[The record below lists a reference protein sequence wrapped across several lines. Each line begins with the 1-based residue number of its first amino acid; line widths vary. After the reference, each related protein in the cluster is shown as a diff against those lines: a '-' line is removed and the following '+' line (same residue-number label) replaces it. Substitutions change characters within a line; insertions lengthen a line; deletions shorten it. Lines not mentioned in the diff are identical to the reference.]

1 MKFAS
6 WFAAVL
12 LGSATLLA
20 AEEVADQPTETGFV
34 PPQSWEEFVAY
45 HQQNGDIGTWETRG
59 KTVAM
64 WEGIPA
70 GLDYTAR
77 YGVQL
82 AHDGQL
88 VLYTHFMATATG
100 QVIST
105 GSGIAYWDAKSKTVK
120 SSASGFDQGQLYTG
134 HSTLIGIDKKHQMIK
149 WHYTETSRGKTTEY
163 FQTRR
168 WVGVDRRLQTAQKVS
183 GGDPWN
189 EETTRVG
196 SATGGT
202 GVGPGILQRLRR
214 VLRLNR

>member
-6 WFAAVL
+6 WFLGVL
-12 LGSATLLA
+12 LCNATLMASEEA
-20 AEEVADQPTETGFV
+20 ADEPAERGFV
-34 PPQSWEEFVAY
+34 PPESWEEFVVY
-45 HQQNGDIGTWETRG
+45 QQQSGAIGTWETHG

-64 WEGIPA
+64 WEGVPA

-82 AHDGQL
+82 AHEGKM
-88 VLYTHFMATATG
+88 VLYTHYMATATG

-105 GSGIAYWDAKSKTVK
+105 GSGTAYWDAESKTVK
-120 SSASGFDQGQLYTG
+120 SSSSGFDLGRLYTG
-134 HSTLIGIDKKHQMIK
+134 HSTLIGVDKKQQMIK

-168 WVGVDRRLQTAQKVS
+168 RVSADRRVQTAQKVS
-183 GGDPWN
+183 GGDSWN

-196 SATGGT
+196 GKTSEA
-202 GVGPGILQRLRR
+202 GVGRGLLQRLRR

>member
-6 WFAAVL
+6 WFAVVL
-12 LGSATLLA
+12 LSSVTFIA
-20 AEEVADQPTETGFV
+20 AEEAADQPAETGFV
-34 PPQSWEEFVAY
+34 PPESWEEFVAFH
-45 HQQNGDIGTWETRG
+45 HQSGEIGTWETRG

-64 WEGIPA
+64 WEGVPA

-77 YGVQL
+77 YGTQL
-82 AHDGQL
+82 AHDGQ
-88 VLYTHFMATATG
+88 VIIYSHYMATATG

-105 GSGIAYWDAKSKTVK
+105 GSGTAYWDAKSKTVK
-120 SSASGFDQGQLYTG
+120 SSSSGFDQGQLYTG
-134 HSTLIGIDKKHQMIK
+134 HSTLIGIDKKRQMIK

-168 WVGVDRRLQTAQKVS
+168 RVSADRRLHTAQKVS

-196 SATGGT
+196 STTRGT
-202 GVGPGILQRLRR
+202 GVGRGILQRLRR
-214 VLRLNR
+214 VLRFDR